1 MKKIEL
7 TLLDV
12 LSLESE
18 LNGVVENNQ
27 TLFAGLLSE
36 ELSFTTKYR
45 LTKLAKELAAEKETI
60 INLKNELIKKYGEEE
75 DGKIEVKQFDKDG
88 KPSDKYAKFQ
98 KELVELFSEK
108 KEFSYSSISLN
119 EMKNVVTSARYV
131 IVNELIEDV
140 VEDAE

>member
-75 DGKIEVKQFDKDG
+75 DGNIEVKQFDKDG